1 MHLPTEIVPATLKK
15 AARPAAPRRPGKLN
29 DISLTLIRKAVIN
42 AFDVLAAGEGRE
54 GGFRRGGDRDDY
66 RRKEGASGEFKPEF
80 RGGLGK

>member
-1 MHLPTEIVPATLKK
+1 
-15 AARPAAPRRPGKLN
+15 LN